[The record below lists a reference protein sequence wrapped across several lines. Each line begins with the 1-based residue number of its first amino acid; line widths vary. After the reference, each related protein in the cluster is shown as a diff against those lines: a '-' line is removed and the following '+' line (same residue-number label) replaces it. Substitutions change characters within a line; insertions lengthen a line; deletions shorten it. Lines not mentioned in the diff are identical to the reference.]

1 VGKGCKRCP
10 NGSFVAFD
18 RAPGKYHRD
27 CKSCPL
33 GKTDYLDNLLSP
45 LLYIE
50 LTISFLIGRKRRVN
64 FRNQGLCRR
73 LAADYVIIMS
83 RTLKVTT
90 NHADLITNKN
100 HAVHD
105 F

>member
-1 VGKGCKRCP
+1 LRRSDRCRE
-10 NGSFVAFD
+10 V
-18 RAPGKYHRD
+18 
-27 CKSCPL
+27 KS
-33 GKTDYLDNLLSP
+33 
-45 LLYIE
+45 E
-50 LTISFLIGRKRRVN
+50 VN
-64 FRNQGLCRR
+64 FRNQRLWRR
-73 LAADYVIIMS
+73 LAVDYTIITS